1 MKHEPGGTRIR
12 RSGPVVAR
20 LRNIVPGLLILALA
34 LWACLVVLWT
44 CQAGIGLGS
53 DSAVYIAAARNLL
66 EGNGLSWLSGGGEVR
81 PMTLHAPL
89 LSIVLAGVEAVGING
104 IEWARW
110 LNAICLGLTVVLV
123 GVLARRCTASQW
135 LGVIAAL
142 ITAVTGELLQV
153 HAWLMSEPLFIP
165 LMLGG
170 VVALHTY
177 VIRGGREWQVLGAL
191 AFGLAALTRYAG
203 LALPV
208 AGTAFLWIDPRTT
221 WRRRMVE
228 TAWML
233 SLGLMPLMAWMMRNA
248 ILTGQT
254 GGRSFGPNLA
264 LWPLV
269 RDETVSIVLKW
280 FVPLRLVE
288 FVMARPVL
296 VLMVVCIAVMAAA
309 MLAGKL
315 LRRSTRLTVV
325 SDPGWSG
332 LLLMFL
338 CSVALLGVVFSAA
351 LLSSPGADVI
361 DRVLSPVYPLLVV
374 VLVEGLAWLWGKRR
388 VALRVGIALL
398 VLLLLLDKTMYEY
411 WTIRGSIRG
420 LGYTSPAW
428 RTSATIREV
437 IAMDPDAIYTNDT
450 AAVYLLAGRPAY
462 LIPST
467 LYGNDPVALA
477 AAEQAMLTVLK
488 NRRDAV
494 VVFGTEALPGNLLGE
509 GLVVA
514 AQLDDGVILV
524 SGAGDR

>member
-1 MKHEPGGTRIR
+1 MKPEPGGTQI
-12 RSGPVVAR
+12 RSGAPAVAR
-20 LRNIVPGLLILALA
+20 LSDIVPRFLILALA

-44 CQAGIGLGS
+44 CQVGIGLGS

-66 EGNGLSWLSGGGEVR
+66 EGKGLSWLSGGGEIR

-89 LSIVLAGVEAVGING
+89 LSIVLAGVEVLGIDG
-104 IEWARW
+104 IEGARW
-110 LNAICLGLTVVLV
+110 LNAICFGLAVVLV
-123 GVLARRCTASQW
+123 GVLARQFTSSQW
-135 LGVIAAL
+135 LGVLAAL

-170 VVALHTY
+170 VLALHTY
-177 VIRGGREWQVLGAL
+177 VARGGKQWLVLGAL

-221 WRRRMVE
+221 WRRRMAE

-233 SLGLMPLMAWMMRNA
+233 TLGLIPLTAWMMRNA

-264 LWPLV
+264 LWPFV

-296 VLMVVCIAVMAAA
+296 VLMVVCIAVLAAA
-309 MLAGKL
+309 MLAGML
-315 LRRSTRLTVV
+315 LRRSTRLTVI

-332 LLLMFL
+332 LLFMLL
-338 CSVALLGVVFSAA
+338 CLVALLGIVFSAA

-361 DRVLSPVYPLLVV
+361 DRVLSPAYPLLVV
-374 VLVEGLAWLWGKRR
+374 VLMEALAWLWGRR
-388 VALRVGIALL
+388 RAAFRVGIALL

-420 LGYTSPAW
+420 LGYASPAW

-437 IAMDPDAIYTNDT
+437 IAMDPDVIYTNDT

-467 LYGNDPVALA
+467 LYGNNPVALA
-477 AAEQAMLTVLK
+477 AAEQAMQAVLQD
-488 NRRDAV
+488 RRGAV
-494 VVFGTEALPGNLLGE
+494 VVFGSEALAGDLLRE
-509 GLVVA
+509 GLVVV

-524 SGAGDR
+524 SGAVDT